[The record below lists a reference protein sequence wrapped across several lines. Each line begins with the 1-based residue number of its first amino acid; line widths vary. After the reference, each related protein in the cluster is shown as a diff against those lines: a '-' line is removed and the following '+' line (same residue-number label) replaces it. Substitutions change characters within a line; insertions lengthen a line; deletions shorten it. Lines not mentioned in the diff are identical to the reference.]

1 MRGAEARGARPSH
14 PLPGLA
20 GALPRARG
28 RGRPRSPPGPPW
40 PLQPSEGS
48 SPARPARRVG
58 ARSSERGMAA
68 SPRRAPGSI
77 HPAAPGR
84 GRTRL
89 PSGCSVFYVV
99 VTQNLSF
106 NPDRSSLSPKRG
118 LRAAPGA
125 AAGRSRS
132 WGGGRGCGGKDA
144 LPEPATGFSSSF
156 PAVRLRSQPR
166 RGPGKPVVPR
176 PPPPVRGSAAPQDG
190 GGRGRGPCAPA
201 VTDPHGPRAGA
212 GWGVGCCKPLE
223 AKLSRRE
230 TSAA

>member
-132 WGGGRGCGGKDA
+132 WGGGKGLRREGRSPGAGDRFLQL
-144 LPEPATGFSSSF
+144 LPRSEAPVPA
-156 PAVRLRSQPR
+156 P
-166 RGPGKPVVPR
+166 PGTRQACRATSPR
-176 PPPPVRGSAAPQDG
+176 PPPPTRARKRCAGGRRRPGTRPLCPRRDRPPRPEGWGGVG
-190 GGRGRGPCAPA
+190 GG
-201 VTDPHGPRAGA
+201 
-212 GWGVGCCKPLE
+212 L
-223 AKLSRRE
+223 LQ
-230 TSAA
+230 TS

>member
-176 PPPPVRGSAAPQDG
+176 PPVPPPTRARKRCAAGRRRPGTRPLCPRRDRPPRPEGWGGVG
-190 GGRGRGPCAPA
+190 GG
-201 VTDPHGPRAGA
+201 
-212 GWGVGCCKPLE
+212 L
-223 AKLSRRE
+223 LQ
-230 TSAA
+230 TS